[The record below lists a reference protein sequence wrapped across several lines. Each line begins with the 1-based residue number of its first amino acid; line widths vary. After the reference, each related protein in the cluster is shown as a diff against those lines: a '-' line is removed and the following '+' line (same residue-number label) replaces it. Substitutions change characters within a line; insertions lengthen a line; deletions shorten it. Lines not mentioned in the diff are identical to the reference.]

1 MYPPRMHPSGVST
14 ISRPSRPLRVLH
26 RPNPRP
32 FTQKSQLLLIY
43 PTSPRPQLPFLHSP
57 SNTFAP
63 RNTTRNRFQLQLSR
77 LLTTERKTY
86 IKEQAWVAAKYT
98 AYGWTAIAL
107 VATMLF
113 GIENERLERKFPSPR
128 EWSWVSRWLYR
139 STREEESPQ
148 ANGSGLVDWAKT
160 GQDYRQLLKRLEDIE
175 SDGKGLRPLLG
186 VDGDIYMVGVGK
198 SGFDISSKS
207 EPWRRGY
214 YECLMGAARAAEHL
228 DTWVRDK
235 TRNVAFPPEVVIGPS
250 NPYPKPVPYGAKTAP
265 SEENCEPAFE
275 SPEHYYMK
283 ILTGHGFNSRQ
294 RLDAALA
301 YADWLEFKG
310 LTSSAEDMYDWGLD
324 IAVGGLPLGVN
335 DVVDTK
341 TGVINQQATHITPN
355 ILLAT
360 TALARHYAQ
369 NQNLSTALP
378 IFLSILRAQRSLAHS
393 SSKFSISASPDSSD
407 IEASVLS
414 LLASFARSL
423 LIGPSYPD
431 PPVSGD
437 LPATRNP
444 ITMCEEAAT
453 MAHIGE
459 ILFASPNVA
468 PSTLSHFIGPS
479 SSTKKATSARSSGL
493 AWTRDSVNLAE
504 QTLHFLSNSTPGAS
518 STSARSSV
526 LPPTSFQSQNFSDE
540 TATARQRCTECLL
553 SSMQN
558 WKLMVA
564 QLRQQEAAKREAP
577 QSHGIAKHGWF
588 WSEGSVDVDET
599 GRWDREADMV
609 EAKSKE
615 VSRLVKE
622 EGWLAGEGIRSGGGV
637 LGFA

>member
-1 MYPPRMHPSGVST
+1 MYPPRIHKGRLST
-14 ISRPSRPLRVLH
+14 MLRPSRHSKLLH

-32 FTQKSQLLLIY
+32 FTQNSQLFLIS

-63 RNTTRNRFQLQLSR
+63 RTITRKQFQLQLFR

-86 IKEQAWVAAKYT
+86 IREQAWTAAKYT

-107 VATMLF
+107 VATILF

-139 STREEESPQ
+139 STRGEELPQ

-160 GQDYRQLLKRLEDIE
+160 GQDYRQLLERLENIK

-198 SGFDISSKS
+198 SGFDISFKS

-214 YECLMGAARAAEHL
+214 YECLMGATRAAEHL

-235 TRNVAFPPEVVIGPS
+235 TRNVAFPPEVVLSPS

-265 SEENCEPAFE
+265 SAENCEPAFE

-283 ILTGHGFNSRQ
+283 ILTTHGFNSRQ
-294 RLDAALA
+294 RLDAALS

-324 IAVGGLPLGVN
+324 IAMGALPLGVN
-335 DVVDTK
+335 NVVDIK
-341 TGVINQQATHITPN
+341 TGVISQQATHITPN

-360 TALARHYAQ
+360 TALARHHAQ
-369 NQNLSTALP
+369 NHHLSTALP
-378 IFLSILRAQRSLAHS
+378 IYLSILRAQRSLAS
-393 SSKFSISASPDSSD
+393 SPSYSRTSGPPEPSD
-407 IEASVLS
+407 TEASVLS
-414 LLASFARSL
+414 LFASFARSL
-423 LIGPSYPD
+423 LIAPSYPD
-431 PPVSGD
+431 PPPSGD
-437 LPATRNP
+437 LPATRNS
-444 ITMCEEAAT
+444 ITTCEEAAT
-453 MAHIGE
+453 MANIGE
-459 ILFASPNVA
+459 ILFASSTVPSFILSDSTHPS
-468 PSTLSHFIGPS
+468 PSTR
-479 SSTKKATSARSSGL
+479 KATSAQSSGL
-493 AWTRDSVNLAE
+493 AWTRESVALAE
-504 QTLHFLSNSTPGAS
+504 QTLHSLSTPNPGS
-518 STSARSSV
+518 SPISTRSSA
-526 LPPTSFQSQNFSDE
+526 LPPTSLRSQKPRRE
-540 TATARQRCTECLL
+540 TIIARQRCTECLL

-564 QLRQQEAAKREAP
+564 RLRAQEAAKREAP
-577 QSHGIAKHGWF
+577 QSSGSAKRGWF
-588 WSEGSVDVDET
+588 WSGGSVDVEEE
-599 GRWDREADMV
+599 GLWEREAEMV

-615 VSRLVKE
+615 VGRLVKE
-622 EGWLAGEGIRSGGGV
+622 EGWLADEGARGGV

>member
-1 MYPPRMHPSGVST
+1 MYPPRIHHGAFPT
-14 ISRPSRPLRVLH
+14 IPKPSRPFRVLY

-32 FTQKSQLLLIY
+32 FTQNSQLLLIY
-43 PTSPRPQLPFLHSP
+43 PASPRPQLPFLHSP

-63 RNTTRNRFQLQLSR
+63 RIATRYRFQLQLSR

-98 AYGWTAIAL
+98 AYAWTAIAL
-107 VATMLF
+107 VAIMLF

-139 STREEESPQ
+139 STRGEELPQ
-148 ANGSGLVDWAKT
+148 TNGSGLVDWAKT
-160 GQDYRQLLKRLEDIE
+160 GQDYRQLLERLEDTKA
-175 SDGKGLRPLLG
+175 DGKGLRPILG

-214 YECLMGAARAAEHL
+214 YDCLMGAARAAEHL

-265 SEENCEPAFE
+265 LEENCEPAFE

-283 ILTGHGFNSRQ
+283 ILTTHGFSSRQ
-294 RLDAALA
+294 RLNAALA

-310 LTSSAEDMYDWGLD
+310 LPSSAENMYDWGLD
-324 IAVGGLPLGVN
+324 IAMGALPLGVN
-335 DVVDTK
+335 NVVDTK
-341 TGVINQQATHITPN
+341 TGIINQQATYITPN

-360 TALARHYAQ
+360 TALARHHAQ

-378 IFLSILRAQRSLAHS
+378 IFLSILRAQRNLAYP
-393 SSKFSISASPDSSD
+393 SSKFLISASQDSSD

-414 LLASFARSL
+414 LFASFARSL
-423 LIGPSYPD
+423 LIAPSYPD
-431 PPVSGD
+431 APASGD
-437 LPATRNP
+437 LLATRNP
-444 ITMCEEAAT
+444 ITICEEAAT

-459 ILFASPNVA
+459 ILFASPSI
-468 PSTLSHFIGPS
+468 PSSTLSHLISPS
-479 SSTKKATSARSSGL
+479 PSTTKATSARSAGL
-493 AWTRDSVNLAE
+493 AWTRDSVALAE
-504 QTLHFLSNSTPGAS
+504 QTLHSLSNPTLGAS
-518 STSARSSV
+518 STPARSSD
-526 LPPTSFQSQNFSDE
+526 LPPISLRSQNLSHE
-540 TATARQRCTECLL
+540 TTTARQRCTECLL

-564 QLRQQEAAKREAP
+564 QLRQQEAAEREAP
-577 QSHGIAKHGWF
+577 QSHGSANQGWF
-588 WSEGSVDVDET
+588 WSGGSVDVDEE
-599 GRWDREADMV
+599 GRWDREAVMV

-615 VSRLVKE
+615 VSRLVRE
-622 EGWLAGEGIRSGGGV
+622 EGWLAGEGVRGGV